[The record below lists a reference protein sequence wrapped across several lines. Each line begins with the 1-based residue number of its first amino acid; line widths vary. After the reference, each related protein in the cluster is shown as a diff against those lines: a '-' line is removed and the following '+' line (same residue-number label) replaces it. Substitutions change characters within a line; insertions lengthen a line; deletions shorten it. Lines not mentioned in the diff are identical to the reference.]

1 MHHGRTVVPPTAFTV
16 RNEVQGTPFEAVVD
30 TGAEVRVLDTEVYNQ
45 LQVKPPVQ
53 RQVTV
58 AGWGWRPPERLH
70 SWPL

>member
-1 MHHGRTVVPPTAFTV
+1 M
-16 RNEVQGTPFEAVVD
+16 EAVVD
-30 TGAEVRVLDTEVYNQ
+30 MGAEVRVLDTELYNQ

-70 SWPL
+70 SWPF